1 MSSSGPHR
9 LFRFLFTVA
18 VVAGFP
24 GADGAGVTVGEGADE
39 AGQAAVGGRDPIGV
53 SGGGLRCRQRSGAVW
68 MPVGPALAFRNSSSF
83 WR

>member
-9 LFRFLFTVA
+9 LFRFFFTVA

-24 GADGAGVTVGEGADE
+24 GMVGAGVTAGEGADE
-39 AGQAAVGGRDPIGV
+39 AGQAAVGGKDPDGV
-53 SGGGLRCRQRSGAVW
+53 SGGDLRFRLRSGAMRV
-68 MPVGPALAFRNSSSF
+68 PVGPALAFRNSSSF